1 MNEIK
6 SEKMLEMRKN
16 DGRRSREREKN
27 DNQVKKKERYPEEA
41 ARRPC
46 DFPTHLTCALYLC
59 AGRQPKQNIFPFSQE
74 CFNKMTKRTG
84 GSFCYCYDDDHLRDH
99 GWGAGLGT
107 ASHAP
112 IGQLFLFL
120 LGGKLFKFHLPRSE
134 GDFPVNH
141 RFTHQGDFNFFF

>member
-1 MNEIK
+1 
-6 SEKMLEMRKN
+6 MRKN

-27 DNQVKKKERYPEEA
+27 DNQVKKKKRYPEEA

-112 IGQLFLFL
+112 IGQLFPFF
-120 LGGKLFKFHLPRSE
+120 GGQIIQISPAEIR
-134 GDFPVNH
+134 G
-141 RFTHQGDFNFFF
+141 RFSGKSPLHTSRRFQFFFLIKI